1 MSKSSSLLSLSARNA
16 IASAFCSALDTQ
28 ENTGSLVT
36 QVCNV
41 ANKYLSGSEIAKEDS
56 DHICNTISKQ
66 RGWKGAAI
74 KTRCSEVR
82 TVLRASVELP
92 KAIHAYSEKAKKCD
106 WHTGIKLARLL
117 NKGESVTRAVS
128 QAFNTQS
135 ASDAARVSPQGRCAG
150 ALKAWF
156 KIAKG
161 DKRDQIL
168 KAAAI
173 LNIKLGVKLDA

>member
-1 MSKSSSLLSLSARNA
+1 MSKISSLLSLSARNS
-16 IASAFCSALDTQ
+16 IATAFCSALDTQ

-41 ANKYLSGSEIAKEDS
+41 ANKYLNGQEITKEDS
-56 DHICNTISKQ
+56 DHICTTIAKQ

-82 TVLRASVELP
+82 TVLRASADLP
-92 KAIHAYSEKAKKCD
+92 KAINQYSERAKKCD
-106 WHTGIKLARLL
+106 WHTSMKLARLI

-135 ASDAARVSPQGRCAG
+135 QSAVVSPQGRVAG
-150 ALKAWF
+150 ALKSWF

-161 DKRDQIL
+161 DKREQII
-168 KAAAI
+168 KAAHI